1 MRERAYIAIDLKSF
15 YASVECM
22 ERGLDPMTT
31 NLVVA
36 DKNRTDKT
44 ICLAVSPS
52 LKSYGIPGRARLFE
66 VVQKVNEVNAL
77 RKERAPGR
85 ELTGSSR
92 DARVLACHPECAA
105 DYITAV
111 PQMAH
116 YIKQSTRIYNVYLK
130 YIAPEDIHVYSI
142 DEVFMDVTNYLE
154 TYGMTARE
162 LAMKIIL
169 DVLKTTGIT
178 TTAGIG
184 TNLYL
189 CKVAMDIV
197 AKHIPADE
205 NGVRI
210 AELDEMSY
218 RRQLWDHRPL
228 TDFWRVGR
236 GYAKK
241 LESQGLYTMGDIAKC
256 SMGKPTEYYN
266 EDLLYK
272 MFGKNAELLIDHA
285 WGWESCTIAHIK
297 EYKPESNSVGSGQV
311 LHSPYTAEKAR
322 LVTREMADMLA
333 LDLVE
338 KGLVTDQIVLT
349 VGYDIENLK
358 DPNLQKDYRGE
369 VKTDWFGRKIPK
381 HAHGTIN
388 LDTYTASTK
397 QILTAVEELYDRI
410 VDKNLLVR
418 RLNLVANHVLH
429 EKEIPDFCKVKQLN
443 LFDDYEKNE
452 GEQGRSEASLEREKS
467 LQQTMLAIKKK
478 YGKNAILKGMNL
490 EEGSTAVDRNM
501 QIGGHKA

>member
-1 MRERAYIAIDLKSF
+1 M
-15 YASVECM
+15 
-22 ERGLDPMTT
+22 
-31 NLVVA
+31 
-36 DKNRTDKT
+36 
-44 ICLAVSPS
+44 
-52 LKSYGIPGRARLFE
+52 
-66 VVQKVNEVNAL
+66 NEVNAL
-77 RKERAPGR
+77 RKERAPGHK
-85 ELTGSSR
+85 LTGLSH
-92 DARVLACHPECAA
+92 DARVLACHPECAV

-130 YIAPEDIHVYSI
+130 YVAPEDIHVYSI
-142 DEVFMDVTNYLE
+142 DEVFMDVTNYLA
-154 TYGMTARE
+154 TYGLTARE
-162 LAMKIIL
+162 LAMKIVL

-178 TTAGIG
+178 ATAGIG
-184 TNLYL
+184 GNLYL

-197 AKHIPADE
+197 AKHIPPDE

-218 RRQLWDHRPL
+218 RRRLWDHRPL

-241 LESQGLYTMGDIAKC
+241 LEAQGLYTMGDIAKC
-256 SMGKPTEYYN
+256 SMGKQTEYYN

-285 WGWESCTIAHIK
+285 WGWEPCRISDIK
-297 EYKPESNSVGSGQV
+297 AYKPESNSVGSGQV
-311 LHSPYTAEKAR
+311 LHCPYSAEKAR

-349 VGYDIENLK
+349 VGYDIDNLK
-358 DPNLQKDYRGE
+358 DPEFLQKYRGE

-388 LDTYTASTK
+388 LESYTSSTK
-397 QILTAVEELYDRI
+397 QILAAVEELYDRI

-418 RLNLVANHVLH
+418 RINLVANHVLE
-429 EKEIPDFCKVKQLN
+429 EKNLPDYCRAEQLN
-443 LFDDYEKNE
+443 LFDHFEENEKKEKNP
-452 GEQGRSEASLEREKS
+452 EALEREKN
-467 LQQTMLAIKKK
+467 LQQAMLSIKKK
-478 YGKNAILKGMNL
+478 YGKNSILKGMNF
-490 EEGSTAVDRNM
+490 EEGATAVDRNM
-501 QIGGHKA
+501 QIGGHIA